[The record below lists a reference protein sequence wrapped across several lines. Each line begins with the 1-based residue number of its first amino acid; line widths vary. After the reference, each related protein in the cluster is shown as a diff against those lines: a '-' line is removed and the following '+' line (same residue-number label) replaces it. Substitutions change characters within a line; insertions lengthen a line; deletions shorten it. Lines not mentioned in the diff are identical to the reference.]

1 MAKDSRR
8 KVESSTQAYLPI
20 SEIKEG
26 VVVLNDK
33 SLRAVVI
40 VSSLNF
46 ALKSE
51 DEKNAIVSSYQ
62 NFLNSLNFPIQIL
75 ATSRKIDLSGY
86 LLTIENAAQNQKN
99 PLIKLQTDEY
109 HSFLS
114 ELLEHSNI
122 MEKRFF
128 VVVPFYPSGVDEI
141 TSLPNPFKKQ
151 DAASTPFEEQRK
163 SLLQRVEEVIAGL
176 SAVGLRCVAL
186 GTEDLLELYYTL
198 YNPDTAKGEKIKGAQ
213 DIDIPLVTA
222 TSGTE
227 TPQGQEI

>member
-1 MAKDSRR
+1 MANKPNQ
-8 KVESSTQAYLPI
+8 KVEASTQAYLPI

-26 VVVLNDK
+26 VVVMKDK

-51 DEKNAIVSSYQ
+51 EEKNAIVSSYQ
-62 NFLNSLNFPIQIL
+62 NFLNSLNFPVQIL
-75 ATSRKIDLSGY
+75 ATSRKIDLSNY
-86 LLTIENAAQNQKN
+86 LSIVEAAAQKQEN
-99 PLIKLQTDEY
+99 PLIKLQTEEY
-109 HSFLS
+109 HNFLK

-128 VVVPFYPSGVDEI
+128 VIIPYYPSGVNEA
-141 TSLPNPFKKQ
+141 TSLPNPFSKK
-151 DAASTPFEEQRK
+151 DASLTPFEEQRK
-163 SLLQRVEEVIAGL
+163 SLLQRVEEAIAGL
-176 SAVGLRCVAL
+176 SSVGLRCVAL

-198 YNPDTAKGEKIKGAQ
+198 YNPDTAKSEKIKGAQ

-222 TSGTE
+222 NE
-227 TPQGQEI
+227 AEAPEGQEI